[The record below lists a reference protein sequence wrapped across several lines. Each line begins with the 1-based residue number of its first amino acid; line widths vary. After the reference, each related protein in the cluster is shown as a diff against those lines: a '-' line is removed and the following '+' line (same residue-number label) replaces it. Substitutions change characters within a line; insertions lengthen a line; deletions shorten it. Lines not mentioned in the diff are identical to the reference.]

1 MMQPIKTLAR
11 WLLNNTNHEH
21 YLFTLFDMRA
31 LFPQLSDSAFKT
43 LMSRAVGSELLIRL
57 CRGLYLYK
65 PALPKDGLLLYHA
78 AALLRADKF
87 NYISLETVLSD
98 VGVIS
103 QIPLNWISIMS
114 SGRSSIISCGEF
126 GTIEYIHTRQAPELL
141 LHQLT
146 YDHGCGLWRANVR
159 LAIRDMKATRRN
171 CDLID
176 WSIVDELV

>member
-1 MMQPIKTLAR
+1 MQSIKTLAN
-11 WLLNNTNHEH
+11 WLLNNTDHEH
-21 YLFTLFDMRA
+21 YLFTLFDMRP
-31 LFPQLSDSAFKT
+31 LFPQLSDSAFKA
-43 LMSRAVGSELLIRL
+43 LMSRAVRSGLLVRL
-57 CRGLYLYK
+57 CRGIYLYK
-65 PALPKDGLLLYHA
+65 PALAKDGLLLYHA

-126 GTIEYIHTRQAPELL
+126 GTIEYVHTRQEPKLL
-141 LHQLT
+141 MPQVT
-146 YDHGCGLWRANVR
+146 YDHHCGLWRANVH
-159 LAIRDMKATRRN
+159 LAIRDMKATRRD

-176 WSIVDELV
+176 WSIVNEFI

>member
-1 MMQPIKTLAR
+1 MQPIKMLSQ

-21 YLFTLFDMRA
+21 YLFTLLDMRS

-43 LMSRAVGSELLIRL
+43 LMSRAVRSGLLNRL
-57 CRGLYLYK
+57 CRGVYLYK

-126 GTIEYIHTRQAPELL
+126 GTIEYIHTRQEPELL
-141 LHQLT
+141 MDQLT
-146 YDHGCGLWRANVR
+146 YDHRCGLWRANVH
-159 LAIRDMKATRRN
+159 LAIRDMKATHRN

>member
-1 MMQPIKTLAR
+1 MQPIKMLAR
-11 WLLNNTNHEH
+11 WLLDNTSHEY

-31 LFPQLSDSAFKT
+31 LFPHLSDAAFKT
-43 LMSRAVGSELLIRL
+43 LMSRAVRSELLVRL

-87 NYISLETVLSD
+87 NYISLETALSD
-98 VGVIS
+98 IGVIS

-126 GTIEYIHTRQAPELL
+126 GTIEYIHTIQKPELL
-141 LHQLT
+141 MPKLT
-146 YDHGCGLWRANVR
+146 YDHRCGLWRANVHI
-159 LAIRDMKATRRN
+159 AIRDMKATHRN

-176 WSIVDELV
+176 WSIVDEFV

>member
-1 MMQPIKTLAR
+1 MQPIKTLAQ
-11 WLLNNTNHEH
+11 WLLDNTSNVH
-21 YLFTLFDMRA
+21 YLFTLFDMRS

-43 LMSRAVGSELLIRL
+43 LLSRSVRSKLLVRL

-103 QIPLNWISIMS
+103 QIPLNSISIMS
-114 SGRSSIISCGEF
+114 SGRSSIISCGGF
-126 GTIEYIHTRQAPELL
+126 GSIEYIHTRQDPKLL
-141 LHQLT
+141 AHQLT
-146 YDHGCGLWRANVR
+146 YDHSCGLWRANVP

-176 WSIVDELV
+176 WSIVDEFV

>member
-1 MMQPIKTLAR
+1 MQPIKTLAK
-11 WLLNNTNHEH
+11 WLINNTNHEH

-31 LFPQLSDSAFKT
+31 LFPYLSNSAFKT
-43 LMSRAVGSELLIRL
+43 LMSRAVRSELLVRL
-57 CRGLYLYK
+57 CRGIYLYK

-98 VGVIS
+98 MGVIS
-103 QIPLNWISIMS
+103 QIPFNWISIMS

-126 GTIEYIHTRQAPELL
+126 GTIEYVHTRQKPELFRA
-141 LHQLT
+141 QLT
-146 YDHGCGLWRANVR
+146 YDHSCGLWRANVH

-176 WSIVDELV
+176 WSIVDEFV

>member
-1 MMQPIKTLAR
+1 MQPIKTLAQ
-11 WLLNNTNHEH
+11 WLLDNISHECC
-21 YLFTLFDMRA
+21 LFTLLDMQA
-31 LFPQLSDSAFKT
+31 LFPQLSYSAFKT
-43 LMSRAVGSELLIRL
+43 LMSRAVRSGLLVRL

-98 VGVIS
+98 AGVIS

-126 GTIEYIHTRQAPELL
+126 GTIEYVHTRQKPELL
-141 LHQLT
+141 VPKLT
-146 YDHGCGLWRANVR
+146 YDHSCGLWRANVR

-176 WSIVDELV
+176 

>member
-1 MMQPIKTLAR
+1 MQPMKTLAQ

-21 YLFTLFDMRA
+21 YLFTLFDMRS
-31 LFPQLSDSAFKT
+31 LFPQLSDVAFKT
-43 LMSRAVGSELLIRL
+43 LMSRAVHSGLLVRL

-65 PALPKDGLLLYHA
+65 PALPKDGLLLYRA

-98 VGVIS
+98 AGVIS

-126 GTIEYIHTRQAPELL
+126 GTVEYVHTNQKPELL
-141 LHQLT
+141 MPQLT
-146 YDHGCGLWRANVR
+146 YDHRCGLWRANVH

-171 CDLID
+171 GDLID
-176 WSIVDELV
+176 WSIIDEFV